1 MNALIVK
8 GVLVTG
14 LIGAVSGTSFWLG
27 KTYAPPP
34 ALQPCVIVIPNAPAF
49 TYTEKEKQ
57 EHAQFY
63 RDFNQGP
70 PGAKNPKRWLVP

>member
-1 MNALIVK
+1 MNALILK

-27 KTYAPPP
+27 KTNAPPP
-34 ALQPCVIVIPNAPAF
+34 ALKPCVIVIPDAPAF
-49 TYTEKEKQ
+49 IYTEKEKR

-63 RDFNQGP
+63 RDFNQGA